1 MPFHTVCLGT
11 GDDAADGAA
20 EVGDDV
26 VMTIDHEPL
35 PPHLAQFERRRYEN
49 DFEVRI
55 YLSSIETMELT
66 IRTL

>member
-1 MPFHTVCLGT
+1 MPFHTAFLGI
-11 GDDAADGAA
+11 GDDAVDDAS
-20 EVGDDV
+20 EVGDD

-66 IRTL
+66 IRTS